1 MPWFTSRNGET
12 GELYARQ
19 LVDAQ
24 KSDPPRQYLMGVD
37 LAQQRDYT
45 AIVVCEIEP
54 GREPRY
60 LVRHLERARGI
71 SYPQVVQRVAT
82 LMQTP
87 PLLGHTRLVV
97 DSTGVGM
104 AVCDMMRAAN
114 LPATP
119 VVITGGERP
128 NTEGRPWS
136 VPKKDLATVVAILL
150 QQDRLRISGQI
161 PLSATLQRELESFT
175 VKPTATGTMFGAWRE
190 SDHDDLVLA
199 AALALWAHEAA
210 AKVYFY

>member
-1 MPWFTSRNGET
+1 MPWFTGRNGDT
-12 GELYARQ
+12 GEVYARRLADSQ
-19 LVDAQ
+19 PTDQ
-24 KSDPPRQYLMGVD
+24 PRQYLMGVD

-54 GREPRY
+54 GQEPRY

-71 SYPQVVQRVAT
+71 PYPQVVQRVAT
-82 LMQTP
+82 LMYTAR
-87 PLLGHTRLVV
+87 LHGHTRLIV

-104 AVCDMMRAAN
+104 AVVDMMRAAN
-114 LPATP
+114 LPAKP

-128 NTEGRPWS
+128 NTDSRPWS

-150 QQDRLRISGQI
+150 QQDRLRISGQV
-161 PLSATLQRELESFT
+161 PLSAALQRELESFT
-175 VKPTATGTMFGAWRE
+175 VKPTATGAMFGAWRE

-199 AALALWAHEAA
+199 AALALWAQEATT
-210 AKVYFY
+210 KVYFV